1 LRGCNPPPAPAD
13 PAENADAILRAAE
26 EILDCLHAHQLDA
39 VVIGAVALAAHR
51 YVRQT
56 EDLNLGVNANVRKLR
71 ELTDS
76 LRKAGY
82 QAELHEPDADDPLG
96 GVIDIEGSFGLIQI
110 ISYADKFPAVIEDAL
125 REARLTARPDSAL
138 KLVPLPHLIALKLY
152 AGGTKSRADVLE
164 LLMRNPE
171 LDLAGVRELCRS
183 YRLRGLDELIN
194 EARSAG

>member
-1 LRGCNPPPAPAD
+1 VED
-13 PAENADAILRAAE
+13 ADAILRAAE

-56 EDLNLGVNANVRKLR
+56 EDLDLGVNANVRKLR

-96 GVIDIEGSFGLIQI
+96 GVIDVSGRFGLVQI
-110 ISYADKFPAVIEDAL
+110 ISYAGRFPAVIEDAL
-125 REARLTARPDSAL
+125 RLSSLVVREGSPL
-138 KLVPLPHLIALKLY
+138 KIVPIPHLIALKLY
-152 AGGTKSRADVLE
+152 AGGHKSKADIIE
-164 LLMRNPE
+164 LLVRNPD
-171 LDLAGVRELCRS
+171 LDLADVRAVCTRYLVG
-183 YRLRGLDELIN
+183 GLDELIA
-194 EARSAG
+194 EARSV